1 MIGRVT
7 VVDRDR
13 SGRLPRA
20 LLAYAVA
27 LAVFLLVPPTLHPTV
42 GPPRWFTL
50 QEAAD
55 LFTPIVVIPL
65 AWFVL
70 ELSGSIRGRT
80 LVVFLVIAAVWVEGQ
95 GIHLGTNA
103 IGDAYARGDVRD
115 AFYATDGGDLDHWL
129 DEVLSHWMWHL
140 AWAAL
145 AIFMLAVAIR
155 RRDWPTGPGGATSAV
170 AGLIHGVT
178 FFFVTTEGATTAL
191 GIPLSILLL
200 GWSGWEIRRGSTH
213 PIIRFLLVS
222 GLATLLAYLGWA
234 ALNGWR
240 LVEPCSVLNC

>member
-1 MIGRVT
+1 
-7 VVDRDR
+7 VDVDGAVDLNR
-13 SGRLPRA
+13 SARLPRA

-27 LAVFLLVPPTLHPTV
+27 LALFLLVPPTLHPTV

-55 LFTPIVVIPL
+55 LLTPVVVIPL

-70 ELSGSIRGRT
+70 DCCGATRGRP
-80 LVVFLVIAAVWVEGQ
+80 LLAFLVIAAVWVEAQ
-95 GIHLGTNA
+95 GIHLAANA

-129 DEVLSHWMWHL
+129 DEVLSHWLWHA

-145 AIFMLAVAIR
+145 AILMLVVATR
-155 RRDWPTGPGGATSAV
+155 RRVWPAGPGGATSAV
-170 AGLIHGVT
+170 AGLIHGLT
-178 FFFVTTEGATTAL
+178 FFFVTTEGATTVM

-200 GWSGWEIRRGSTH
+200 AWSARLTRAGSTH
-213 PIIRFLLVS
+213 PVLRFTLVS
-222 GLATLLAYLGWA
+222 SVATLLAYLGWA
-234 ALNGWR
+234 ALNGWQ
-240 LVEPCSVLNC
+240 LVEPCEVLHC